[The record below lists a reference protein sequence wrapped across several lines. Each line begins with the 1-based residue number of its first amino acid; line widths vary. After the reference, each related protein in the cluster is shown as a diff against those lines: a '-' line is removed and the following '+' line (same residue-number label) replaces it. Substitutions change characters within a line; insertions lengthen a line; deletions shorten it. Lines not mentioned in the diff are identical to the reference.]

1 MLFVPTTVTTSG
13 AALIVSNSFVTD
25 KLSYSFQVKPAMIVL
40 SNLNATD
47 LVLLQQQLNSQIP
60 LCDLFLTLKV

>member
-1 MLFVPTTVTTSG
+1 MFVPTTVNTTG
-13 AALIVSNSFVTD
+13 AALIVSNSFMTD
-25 KLSYSFQVKPAMIVL
+25 KLSYSFQVEPVMTVL

-47 LVLLQQQLNSQIP
+47 LVLLQLQLNSQIP